1 MRAISCARLFLIFSK
16 IGLTTFGGGFSMA
29 AVLRHELVLKRA
41 WLTEREFF
49 DTLSTAT
56 AVPGAV
62 AINLAFMQGWK
73 ARGYRGAIAAAT
85 GTMLPSVVILLLIAR
100 FATPYFDHPLVASF
114 LKGAGIAVAAQIAFA
129 SYTFAR
135 NLRVHWQNIFACG
148 LGLGLL
154 IIGLHPV
161 FAVLAGASVGY
172 LLMHERMTRPDDNIA
187 KDI

>member
-1 MRAISCARLFLIFSK
+1 MS
-16 IGLTTFGGGFSMA
+16 T
-29 AVLRHELVLKRA
+29 LVNAQPVTIRA

-49 DTLSTAT
+49 DTLSAAT

-73 ARGYRGAIAAAT
+73 ARGYRGDIAAAT
-85 GTMLPSVVILLLIAR
+85 GTMLPSVVILLFIAR

-187 KDI
+187 RDI